1 MRLPNA
7 AGGRTRWGARTVG
20 RHAELAPHSPRV
32 RNEPF
37 RFATAFVQT
46 THSCHALY
54 TTLPV
59 VRTRWGERQQTPR
72 QLAPHS
78 TQDRLFPAKTHPPPS
93 NNLAVPTTPSLAAW
107 EASGAT
113 RAALVAPRY
122 LLTSA
127 SKPAP
132 ANSPCGT
139 RWGERR

>member
-1 MRLPNA
+1 M
-7 AGGRTRWGARTVG
+7 GGKNRGPPRRARPSFTKSAQRAV
-20 RHAELAPHSPRV
+20 S
-32 RNEPF
+32 F
-37 RFATAFVQT
+37 RDCFVQT

-59 VRTRWGERQQTPR
+59 VRTRWGERQDTPAA
-72 QLAPHS
+72 APHS
-78 TQDRLFPAKTHPPPS
+78 TQDPPFPAKTHPPPS

-139 RWGERR
+139 RRGERR